1 MTQRVEQSTEPPE
14 LRRLASAAV
23 RAIPRSSHRS
33 VELTTALELSRGRV
47 LVPKNNSKVN
57 QHRFEDLRQSANS
70 RAGTNLRGS
79 LFEWQHNRTLKSDLK
94 IATSESRMFRFPV
107 PLLRALGPRP
117 EPAVLYVRLVAAPQI
132 LMYKDRFVSTSF
144 NDEHHF
150 VIVIRC

>member
-1 MTQRVEQSTEPPE
+1 MGRTVHR
-14 LRRLASAAV
+14 AA
-23 RAIPRSSHRS
+23 RI
-33 VELTTALELSRGRV
+33 TALSISGCSSNSAFISPKRGIDHGTRI
-47 LVPKNNSKVN
+47 VPRTSPGSENNSKVN
-57 QHRFEDLRQSANS
+57 QRRFEDLRQTANS
-70 RAGTNLRGS
+70 QAGTNLRGS